1 LRNKPHLKPLSKR
14 EGLKFFI
21 VATNKS
27 SNKAVQDKAAAR
39 PIDIYFDQYAEHHQ
53 NPTNKLIH
61 WICVPLIVFSIF
73 GLVWAI
79 PFPYL
84 KFLGSYN
91 GYFNWASF
99 LIAAVIFYYY
109 KLSPT
114 LSYLMLFILMGF
126 SYAVIELVEWQ
137 KAGGP
142 AMWLV
147 CLVIFVIAWI
157 GQFIGHKI
165 EGKKPSFLDDIKF
178 LLIGPIWLLHFILKK
193 FSIRY

>member
-1 LRNKPHLKPLSKR
+1 VSNT
-14 EGLKFFI
+14 
-21 VATNKS
+21 TNK
-27 SNKAVQDKAAAR
+27 KAASATAATAKR
-39 PIDIYFDQYAEHHQ
+39 PVDVYFDKYAESHQ
-53 NPTNKLIH
+53 NSTNKTIH
-61 WICVPLIVFSIF
+61 WICVPLIVFSLL

-91 GYFNWASF
+91 GFFNWASF
-99 LIAAVIFYYY
+99 LIGFSVYYYY
-109 KLSPT
+109 KLSPV
-114 LSYLMLFILMGF
+114 LSYLMLLLIFAFCYGIM
-126 SYAVIELVEWQ
+126 ELDTLQ

-142 AMWLV
+142 ALWLV
-147 CLVIFVIAWI
+147 CLVIFVVSWI

-193 FSIRY
+193 TKLKY